1 MGEDKFYIVNEKSLP
16 EIFKKVIEVKEN
28 IELGNAKDISEAIKL
43 VGISRSTYYKYKD
56 DVFPMGQDMQSKKV
70 TLIVLMTHKSG
81 TLSKVLDCIA
91 LTVAIIG
98 AVNWGLIGFFDFNLV
113 AAIFGSMSWISRI
126 IYALVGICGLYLI
139 SFYLYCND
147 STAEA

>member
-1 MGEDKFYIVNEKSLP
+1 MHN
-16 EIFKKVIEVKEN
+16 
-28 IELGNAKDISEAIKL
+28 
-43 VGISRSTYYKYKD
+43 
-56 DVFPMGQDMQSKKV
+56 
-70 TLIVLMTHKSG
+70 
-81 TLSKVLDCIA
+81 KVLDCIA
-91 LTVAIIG
+91 LTIAIIG

-147 STAEA
+147 SATES

>member
-1 MGEDKFYIVNEKSLP
+1 MHN
-16 EIFKKVIEVKEN
+16 
-28 IELGNAKDISEAIKL
+28 
-43 VGISRSTYYKYKD
+43 
-56 DVFPMGQDMQSKKV
+56 
-70 TLIVLMTHKSG
+70 
-81 TLSKVLDCIA
+81 KVLDCIA

-98 AVNWGLIGFFDFNLV
+98 AVNRGLIGFFDFNLV